1 MQVGIDATCMHTNFG
16 GHGLSCFGDK
26 ISFQFCKSY
35 NDVTMDGV
43 FKQSVSHVEMFFLFS
58 LNTKITMND

>member
-1 MQVGIDATCMHTNFG
+1 MQIDVDVTYMYTNFG
-16 GHGLSCFGDK
+16 GHGLSGFGDK

-43 FKQSVSHVEMFFLFS
+43 FKQSVSLSCGDALS
-58 LNTKITMND
+58 LLAQYKNYQ